1 MKSIKYFVV
10 IISFLLVISCDNKT
24 EKEIESLNTV
34 LMKGHDEVMPKSM
47 NIAEVK
53 KELIASIENAP
64 DSIKNAALELSTQ
77 LQKAEDDMYTWMDNY
92 GKAMNDVKDKNEKLE
107 LYKGLQSEI
116 EKIKTL
122 TDESIANA
130 KTFLGTQ
137 KK

>member
-1 MKSIKYFVV
+1 MKSIKSLVV
-10 IISFLLVISCDNKT
+10 IISFLLVFSCDNKI

-53 KELIASIENAP
+53 KELIASVENAP

-77 LQKAEDDMYTWMDNY
+77 LQKAEDDMYAWMDNY
-92 GKAMNDVKDKNEKLE
+92 GKAMNDVKDKNEKLK

-122 TDESIANA
+122 TDESIAKA
-130 KTFLGTQ
+130 KIFATKQ

>member
-1 MKSIKYFVV
+1 MKSMKSLVV
-10 IISFLLVISCDNKT
+10 IISFLLVVSCDNKI
-24 EKEIESLNTV
+24 EKEIEGLNKV

-53 KELIASIENAP
+53 KELIASVENAP
-64 DSIKNAALELSTQ
+64 DSIKNTALELSTQ

-107 LYKGLQSEI
+107 LYKGLQTEI
-116 EKIKTL
+116 EKIKAL

-130 KTFLGTQ
+130 KTFLGAQ

>member
-1 MKSIKYFVV
+1 MKSMKSLVI
-10 IISFLLVISCDNKT
+10 IISFLLVVSCDNKI
-24 EKEIESLNTV
+24 EKEIESLNKV

-53 KELIASIENAP
+53 KELIASVENAP
-64 DSIKNAALELSTQ
+64 DSIKNTALELSTQ

-116 EKIKTL
+116 EKIKAL

-130 KTFLGTQ
+130 KTFLGAQ

>member
-1 MKSIKYFVV
+1 MKSMKYFVV
-10 IISFLLVISCDNKT
+10 IISFFLVVSCDIKT

-53 KELIASIENAP
+53 KELIASVENAP
-64 DSIKNAALELSTQ
+64 DSIKNTALELSTQ

-116 EKIKTL
+116 EKIKAL

-130 KTFLGTQ
+130 KTFLGAQ

>member
-1 MKSIKYFVV
+1 MKSMKSLVI
-10 IISFLLVISCDNKT
+10 IISFLLIASCDNKT

-53 KELIASIENAP
+53 KELIASVENAP
-64 DSIKNAALELSTQ
+64 DSIKNDALELSAQ

-116 EKIKTL
+116 EKIKAL

-130 KTFLGTQ
+130 KTFVGVQ

>member
-1 MKSIKYFVV
+1 MKSMKSLVV
-10 IISFLLVISCDNKT
+10 IISFLLVVSCDNKI
-24 EKEIESLNTV
+24 EKEIESLNKV

-53 KELIASIENAP
+53 KELIASVENAP

-107 LYKGLQSEI
+107 LYKGLQTEI
-116 EKIKTL
+116 EKIKAL
-122 TDESIANA
+122 TDESIEKA
-130 KTFLGTQ
+130 KTFTTKQ

>member
-1 MKSIKYFVV
+1 MKSMKSLVV
-10 IISFLLVISCDNKT
+10 IISFLLVVSCDNKI
-24 EKEIESLNTV
+24 EKEIESLNMV

-53 KELIASIENAP
+53 KELIASVENAP

-77 LQKAEDDMYTWMDNY
+77 LQKAEDDMYAWMDNY
-92 GKAMNDVKDKNEKLE
+92 GKAMNDVKDKNEKLK

-116 EKIKTL
+116 EKIKAL
-122 TDESIANA
+122 TDESIAKA
-130 KTFLGTQ
+130 KTFATKQ

>member
-1 MKSIKYFVV
+1 MKSMKSLVV
-10 IISFLLVISCDNKT
+10 IISFLLVFSCDNKI

-34 LMKGHDEVMPKSM
+34 LMTGHDEVMPKSM
-47 NIAEVK
+47 NISEVK
-53 KELIASIENAP
+53 KELIASVENAP

-116 EKIKTL
+116 EKIKAL

-130 KTFLGTQ
+130 KTFLGAQ

>member
-1 MKSIKYFVV
+1 MKSMKYFVV
-10 IISFLLVISCDNKT
+10 IISFFLVVSCDNKT

-53 KELIASIENAP
+53 KELIASVENAP

-116 EKIKTL
+116 EKIKAL

-130 KTFLGTQ
+130 KTFLGAQ

>member
-1 MKSIKYFVV
+1 MKSMKSLVV
-10 IISFLLVISCDNKT
+10 IISFLLVVSCDNKI
-24 EKEIESLNTV
+24 EKEIESLNKV

-53 KELIASIENAP
+53 KELIASVENAP
-64 DSIKNAALELSTQ
+64 DSIKNTALELSTQ

-107 LYKGLQSEI
+107 LYKGLQTEI
-116 EKIKTL
+116 EKIKAL

-130 KTFLGTQ
+130 KTFLGAQ

>member
-1 MKSIKYFVV
+1 MKSMKFLIV
-10 IISFLLVISCDNKT
+10 IISFLLVVSCDNKI
-24 EKEIESLNTV
+24 EKEIESLNKV

-53 KELIASIENAP
+53 KELIASVENAP
-64 DSIKNAALELSTQ
+64 DSIKNTALELSTQ

-107 LYKGLQSEI
+107 LYKGLQTEI
-116 EKIKTL
+116 EKIKAL
-122 TDESIANA
+122 TDESIVKA
-130 KTFLGTQ
+130 KTFTTKQ

>member
-1 MKSIKYFVV
+1 MKSMKFLIV
-10 IISFLLVISCDNKT
+10 IISFLLVVSCDNKI
-24 EKEIESLNTV
+24 EKEIEGLNKV

-53 KELIASIENAP
+53 KELIASVENAP
-64 DSIKNAALELSTQ
+64 DSIKNTALELSTQ

-107 LYKGLQSEI
+107 LYKGLQTEI
-116 EKIKTL
+116 EKIKAL
-122 TDESIANA
+122 TDESIVKA
-130 KTFLGTQ
+130 KTFTTKQ

>member
-1 MKSIKYFVV
+1 MKYFVV
-10 IISFLLVISCDNKT
+10 IISFLLVVSCDNKT
-24 EKEIESLNTV
+24 EKEIERLNTV

-47 NIAEVK
+47 NISEVK
-53 KELIASIENAP
+53 KELIASVENAP
-64 DSIKNAALELSTQ
+64 DSIKNTALELSTQ
-77 LQKAEDDMYTWMDNY
+77 LQKAEDDMYAWMDNY

-116 EKIKTL
+116 EKIKAL

-130 KTFLGTQ
+130 KTFLGAQ

>member
-1 MKSIKYFVV
+1 MKSMKFLIV
-10 IISFLLVISCDNKT
+10 IISFLLVVSCNNKI
-24 EKEIESLNTV
+24 EKEIEALNKV

-53 KELIASIENAP
+53 KELIASVENAP
-64 DSIKNAALELSTQ
+64 DSIKNTALELSTQ

-107 LYKGLQSEI
+107 LYKGLQTEI
-116 EKIKTL
+116 EKIKAL
-122 TDESIANA
+122 TDESIVKA
-130 KTFLGTQ
+130 KTFTTKQ